1 MAVADPEVI
10 DRVLAAQEA
19 LMSKYGEAIDRES
32 AYELISKQAEA
43 LDEEAKQAAE
53 QAQADIEAAEAEKRK
68 AKEAEKA
75 AAAEEKRAQKAQQEA
90 VKQVGTCSGRLVAR
104 RRVRSSAA
112 SLARSRSERAP
123 TSQE

>member
-1 MAVADPEVI
+1 
-10 DRVLAAQEA
+10 
-19 LMSKYGEAIDRES
+19 MSKYGEAIDRES

-53 QAQADIEAAEAEKRK
+53 PRRQADIEAAEAEKRK

-90 VKQVGTCSGRLVAR
+90 VKQVGSVLGQIGRE
-104 RRVRSSAA
+104 A
-112 SLARSRSERAP
+112 SRQIIRGIFGALKK
-123 TSQE
+123 